1 MHASYMV
8 VHGPARDY
16 SLSPQN
22 VYSIFFSSKYCGIK
36 SKCEYTTV
44 KSMRTHK
51 VHKQINKQLTIRSWE
66 TGSDASHQESES
78 K

>member
-1 MHASYMV
+1 
-8 VHGPARDY
+8 
-16 SLSPQN
+16 
-22 VYSIFFSSKYCGIK
+22 
-36 SKCEYTTV
+36 
-44 KSMRTHK
+44 MRTHK